1 MEHWQW
7 FTALYVLMSMIFL
20 YFEYHTQSR
29 MVKLFFKCF
38 PLIMLI
44 VSVTKTLVDASA
56 PASPA
61 VPGSVSKLSRLFWG
75 LLFSCIGDA
84 YLVFPDYFLLGVIA
98 FAISQ
103 TIYISVFG
111 GGFDLFQNSTN
122 TEVIIGLV
130 VVAISAVV
138 YISIVSNMKPVLSV
152 ITALYCTLISTMLWS
167 ALIQAHRS
175 YTLRTGM
182 GAAGAAMFYTS
193 DLMLSVNKWGI
204 KLPKAQ
210 ILVMTTYY
218 SAQILI
224 TGSVLGID

>member
-1 MEHWQW
+1 MENWQL
-7 FTALYVLMSMIFL
+7 FAALYVLMSMIFL
-20 YFEYHTQSR
+20 YIDYHTQSR
-29 MVKLFFKCF
+29 IVKLSFKCF

-44 VSVTKTLVDASA
+44 VSVTKTLIDASA
-56 PASPA
+56 PTTSGF
-61 VPGSVSKLSRLFWG
+61 VVNNLSKLLWG

-84 YLVFPDYFLLGVIA
+84 YLVFPDYFIFGAIA

-103 TIYISVFG
+103 SIYISVFG
-111 GGFDLFQNSTN
+111 GGIELFQSSTN
-122 TEVIIGLV
+122 TELIIGLF

-138 YISIVSNMKPVLSV
+138 YISIVNKMKPLLSV
-152 ITALYCTLISTMLWS
+152 VVALYSVLISAMLWS

-175 YTLRTGM
+175 YTLRTAM
-182 GAAGAAMFYTS
+182 GAAGATMFYTS
-193 DLMLSVNKWGI
+193 DLMLSINKWGK

-210 ILVMTTYY
+210 ILVMSTYY